1 MTQSSKF
8 PSHARVVIIGGGVG
22 GASIAYHLTLMGWR
36 DVVVLE
42 RSELTSGSTFH
53 SAGLVGQLR
62 TSSNLTKMIRY
73 STDLYRRLKD
83 ETEVDPGWR
92 EVGSLR
98 LASSKA
104 RLEELKYLVAVS
116 RSFGL
121 PLELISATEAQK
133 LFPLM
138 TTDGV
143 EGAVYLPTDGYID
156 PTGLTMAL
164 VAGAKARGAQFCTH
178 TRVQD
183 ITLNASTSS
192 APRVSAVVTDQ
203 GTIETEIVVNA
214 AGQWAGEIGRMVRAP
229 NGEQLNFP
237 IISMAHLYLIT
248 KPMGITQ
255 TLPRGMR
262 GLPTLRDPD
271 LLVYFREEVGGLI
284 MGGYERAP
292 AAWALDGIPQDFNGK
307 LLPPD
312 WDRFAPLME
321 NAIRRVPEI
330 ENAQVN
336 MLLNGPEGFTPDAEY
351 LLGPTSVRGFWIA
364 AAFCAHGLAGAGG
377 IGKAMA
383 EWIIEGHPEW
393 DLWRLDH
400 RRFGANYAS
409 QKYTLAR
416 TLETYA
422 KYYDIHYPNEERESA
437 RPLRLSPAYHRLK
450 EFGASFGEKT
460 GWERPNWFNRD
471 WRLETRA
478 SSLQLPVSSDQSPVS
493 SDQSPV
499 PSHQSPVSD
508 YSPRGW
514 ARHNWSPNIGAEHLG
529 TRERAGLFDET
540 SFSKISVRGPGA
552 LKLLNYLCD
561 NEMDKP
567 MGAVTYTQMLN
578 PRGGIECDFTV
589 TRLAHDEFQIITG
602 AAFGAHD
609 LQHIQTHAPDDGS
622 VIVEDVTS
630 HYACL
635 GLWGPRARDI
645 LQRVTKS
652 NVSNDAF
659 PYMTAQRI
667 AVGDVPCLALRVT
680 YVGELGW
687 EFYCPMEYG
696 QKLWDTLWGAG
707 QAFGMVAGGYRA
719 IDTLRLE
726 KGYRYWSAEIGPDY
740 TPYEAG
746 LGFCVKLNGANGAPR
761 NFAGRDALVKQK
773 AEGLARKLCCLTLN
787 DPTAITIGSEPL
799 RYNDRVIG
807 WAQAGAYGYSVQ
819 KSIAY
824 AYLPIELAVLGATLD
839 VELIGERIGAVVAQD
854 PQWDPKGER
863 IQC

>member
-1 MTQSSKF
+1 MTQF
-8 PSHARVVIIGGGVG
+8 PKHARVVIIGGGVG
-22 GASIAYHLTLMGWR
+22 GASIAYHLTLFGWR

-42 RSELTSGSTFH
+42 RSEITSGSTFH

-83 ETEVDPGWR
+83 ETEIDPGWR

-98 LASSKA
+98 LASSPA
-104 RLEELKYLVAVS
+104 RLEELKHLVAVS

-121 PLELISATEAQK
+121 PLELISANDAQK

-164 VAGAKARGAQFCTH
+164 VAGAKARGAKFFTH
-178 TRVQD
+178 ARVTDIRVANNRVQ
-183 ITLNASTSS
+183 S
-192 APRVSAVVTDQ
+192 VVTDKGEIQ
-203 GTIETEIVVNA
+203 TEIVINA
-214 AGQWAGEIGRMVRAP
+214 AGQWAGEIGRMV
-229 NGEQLNFP
+229 GLNFP

-255 TLPRGMR
+255 TLPTM
-262 GLPTLRDPD
+262 RDPD

-284 MGGYERAP
+284 MGGYERQP

-312 WDRFAPLME
+312 WERFAPLME
-321 NAIRRVPEI
+321 NAMKRVPDI

-336 MLLNGPEGFTPDAEY
+336 LLLNGPEGFTPDAEY
-351 LLGPTSVRGFWIA
+351 LLGPTTVRGFWIA

-383 EWIIEGHPEW
+383 EWIVAGHPEW

-409 QKYTLAR
+409 QKYILAR
-416 TLETYA
+416 TIETYA

-437 RPLRLSPAYHRLK
+437 RPLRLSPAYARLQ
-450 EFGASFGEKT
+450 ELGAVFGEKA
-460 GWERPNWFNRD
+460 GWERPNWFDRD
-471 WRLETRA
+471 WRLETGDF
-478 SSLQLPVSSDQSPVS
+478 SPQSPVS
-493 SDQSPV
+493 N
-499 PSHQSPVSD
+499 

-514 ARHNWSPNIGAEHLG
+514 ASRHWSPNIGVEHLG

-540 SFSKISVRGPGA
+540 SFSKIAVRGPGA
-552 LKLLNYLCD
+552 LKLLNSLCD

-567 MGAVTYTQMLN
+567 IGAVTYTQMLN

-589 TRLAHDEFQIITG
+589 TRLAHNEFQIITG
-602 AAFGAHD
+602 TAFGAHD

-622 VIVEDVTS
+622 VRIEDVTLQF
-630 HYACL
+630 ACF

-645 LQRVTKS
+645 LQRVTKAE
-652 NVSNDAF
+652 VSNDAF
-659 PYMTAQRI
+659 PYMTGKRLEI
-667 AVGDVPCLALRVT
+667 GDCPVLALRVT

-687 EFYCPMEYG
+687 EFYTPMEFG
-696 QKLWDTLWGAG
+696 RALWDTLWNAG
-707 QAFGMVAGGYRA
+707 QEFGIVAGGYRA
-719 IDTLRLE
+719 IDSLRLE

-746 LGFCVKLNGANGAPR
+746 LGFCVKLNKGD
-761 NFAGRDALVKQK
+761 FIGRDALLKQK
-773 AEGLARKLCCLTLN
+773 ENGITRKLCCLTLN
-787 DPTAITIGSEPL
+787 DPTAITIGNEPI
-799 RYNDRVIG
+799 RYNDRVVG
-807 WAQAGAYGYSVQ
+807 WAQAGAYGFSVQ

-824 AYLPIELAVLGATLD
+824 AYLPIELAVIGTALD

-854 PQWDPKGER
+854 PQWDPKGAR
-863 IQC
+863 VKA